1 MSLLGWLWVP
11 YFGGNYCSI
20 FWGNVCFQFGVPR
33 ELASKQASKQGSQ
46 AAGQLGSK
54 QASKEASKHGRKDG
68 RKALQYAIARVPWS
82 SSLAGCHGW
91 VACWGAIWGVRCL
104 GALAG
109 CRKVK
114 LEKTFLEKW
123 NNSLTSSP
131 DKFCTGHQWY
141 SNMFK
146 CNVTAAAFEVVSH
159 SLPVV
164 HLSSLRSTICSWP
177 LRNPE

>member
-1 MSLLGWLWVP
+1 MHHVIAWLAM
-11 YFGGNYCSI
+11 GTI
-20 FWGNVCFQFGVPR
+20 FWG
-33 ELASKQASKQGSQ
+33 ELLFHFLGECLFPVWCSTRASKQASKQGSQ

-131 DKFCTGHQWY
+131 DKFCTGHQ
-141 SNMFK
+141 
-146 CNVTAAAFEVVSH
+146 
-159 SLPVV
+159 
-164 HLSSLRSTICSWP
+164 
-177 LRNPE
+177 